1 MGTPGKILVIKPS
14 SLGDVV
20 HVFPALEVL
29 RRSFPDSEL
38 DFVIH
43 PAFAGLL
50 DLSPFPVRRKI
61 LFDRKKLGS
70 PKSFFPEFVKLLK
83 ELRKENYELV
93 VDFQGLFRS
102 GVLAWCARSC
112 ITAGF
117 ASPRE
122 KSAALFYNRKFDVL
136 MEQHAV
142 SRYVE
147 LANRICGTGYAV
159 PECPVNVA
167 KPPFPEVT
175 SPYVVLVPGA
185 RWESKVFPPELFGE
199 TFNAIKAQLPQCKAV
214 VAGAASDAPAA
225 ARIKAIA
232 GEACIDLTG
241 KTSLLELARLMSSAA
256 AVLTNDSGPMHVAAM
271 TGVRIFALFG
281 PTSPFL
287 TGPWGKDHKIV
298 TVPGLPCTGCM
309 KRECPAAEKHLCHK
323 IDPIELGGEIAS
335 YIKNQSTCEVQK

>member
-61 LFDRKKLGS
+61 LFDRKKLSS
-70 PKSFFPEFVKLLK
+70 PKSFLPECVKLLK

-102 GVLAWCARSC
+102 GILAWCARSC

-117 ASPRE
+117 AAPRE
-122 KSAALFYNRKFDVL
+122 GVAKIFYNRKFDVL

-142 SRYVE
+142 ARYVE
-147 LANRICGTGYAV
+147 LANCICGTRYPV
-159 PECPVNVA
+159 PECSVKRETPS
-167 KPPFPEVT
+167 FPGVT

-199 TFNAIKAQLPQCKAV
+199 TFNEIKKHLPQCKAV

-225 ARIKAIA
+225 AKIKAIA
-232 GEACIDLTG
+232 GEGCIDLTG
-241 KTSLLELARLMSSAA
+241 KTSLLELAQLTGGAS

-271 TGVRIFALFG
+271 TGTKIYALFG
-281 PTSPFL
+281 STSPFL
-287 TGPWGKDHKIV
+287 TGPWGKEHKIV
-298 TVPGLPCTGCM
+298 SVPDLPCAGCM
-309 KRECPAAEKHLCHK
+309 KRVCPASEKHLCHR
-323 IDPIELGGEIAS
+323 IDPGELGREIAS
-335 YIKNQSTCEVQK
+335 YIKTQSTCEVQK

>member
-70 PKSFFPEFVKLLK
+70 PKSFLPEFVKLLK

-102 GVLAWCARSC
+102 GILAWCARSC

-117 ASPRE
+117 AAPRE
-122 KSAALFYNRKFDVL
+122 GAARLFYNRKFDVV

-147 LANRICGTGYAV
+147 LANRICGTDYAV
-159 PECPVNVA
+159 PECPLP
-167 KPPFPEVT
+167 KSDPPFPEVS

-199 TFNAIKAQLPQCKAV
+199 TFNEIKKHLPCCKAV
-214 VAGAASDAPAA
+214 VAGAASDSPAA
-225 ARIKAIA
+225 AKIQAVA
-232 GEACIDLTG
+232 GEGCIDLTG
-241 KTSLLELARLMSSAA
+241 KTSLLELARLMGGAS

-271 TGVRIFALFG
+271 TGTKIYALFG
-281 PTSPFL
+281 ATSPFL

-298 TVPGLPCTGCM
+298 SVPDLPCAGCM
-309 KRECPAAEKHLCHK
+309 KRVCPAPEKHLCHK
-323 IDPIELGGEIAS
+323 IDPCELGREIAA
-335 YIKNQSTCEVQK
+335 YIKTQSTCEVQK